1 MTVNTAAMFR
11 RGVTSLAAA
20 GLLAT
25 AMPVMAQAAD
35 VTVRVTHVKALDVI
49 DNASPADFVAIISV
63 GGEKPCTTSVVKD
76 KNEIRPNDWVCTF
89 KVPAGI
95 HDVKVRLADKD
106 VALNDPV
113 DINRLPSKRD
123 LDFKINTRNCVISG
137 FAQTYTCGA
146 RITRSGD
153 EKKKAQITFVVTS
166 RR

>member
-1 MTVNTAAMFR
+1 MTINTAAMFR
-11 RGVTSLAAA
+11 RGLTSLAAA
-20 GLLAT
+20 GLFAT
-25 AMPVMAQAAD
+25 AMPVLAQAAD
-35 VTVRVTHVKALDVI
+35 VTIRITHVKALDVI
-49 DNASPADFVAIISV
+49 DNASPADFLAVISV
-63 GGEKPCTTSVVKD
+63 GGEKPCTTPLIKD
-76 KNEIRPNDWVCTF
+76 QNEIRPKDWVCTF

-106 VALNDPV
+106 VAVSDPV
-113 DINRLPSKRD
+113 DINRLPGKRD
-123 LDFKINTRNCVISG
+123 LDFKINTQTCVISG